1 MGFHIKQ
8 LFRKSRHKKS
18 EKKTEGPSQDHIS
31 TNGVSPNAEAPGIG
45 AGLAIKEPE
54 NNAQNQQQNRTTE
67 SSDSVQSDRQDLW
80 KAAYANL
87 DPEDQRRLTLLHD
100 SNGGGHANRESQMV
114 EIINTVIETTKKQ
127 YDEHQRR
134 GLKIKRSRGDDIN
147 IRDSALKIVSATLSF
162 RDIITAIAVFDPTG
176 YADKVWGLV
185 SVGLGMIQNHQDLQA
200 SIFQASEFLTDVL
213 SRCAFIE
220 IDCSGRSSNSRVKD
234 MLRSAIIRVYTAIL
248 RYSANVIL
256 TQQSG
261 AGRKFVLSVTDLTD
275 QPLSTLKA
283 AIGEEEA
290 QLEKWVS
297 IDQRLF
303 WKEKAEDILCQID
316 NVLSGIQDISREMEL
331 CQLTMADGAAFDSYK
346 NQHEVECLP
355 GTRIDLLKHIA
366 DWSHLSQSERI
377 FWLNGMAGTGK
388 STVSR
393 TVCRLLQDKGL
404 LGASFFF
411 KRGKT
416 DCGTAEKLFPTI
428 VRQLVIHE
436 PRLIPSIRG
445 AIQRDPSISTK
456 SLVEQFNKLLLEP
469 LSTIKDNQAGASVLV
484 IVIDALDECE
494 SENDIELLLRLLPR
508 VPASSSISIRIFLTS
523 RPELPIRQGFDN
535 VSRDAHRDFSI
546 HQIVESS
553 IKNDILLFIS
563 DRFEEIRRKHS
574 LPQEWPGEKTIQ
586 DLVNIASPLFISA
599 ATMCRF
605 IADRKW
611 DPEKRLALVL
621 GSANPS
627 NTATSHISKLEHT
640 YIPVFEQI
648 LRSGD
653 EEEDE
658 DEREQLIHE
667 YRVIVGT
674 IITLANPLS
683 LISLASLLEIPSSD
697 VNRRLDFLHS
707 VLSIP
712 HDHSAPI
719 QIFHQSFR
727 DFLLH
732 PKIRT
737 KTDFWVDEKQTH
749 KETLFR
755 CINVMTRE
763 KSGLCRNICQLPNDG
778 ILRDEISD
786 QTIRDHIPAEL
797 HYSCRYWIHHLE
809 RGSYG
814 VTDQDY
820 IHTFLKTHLLHWL
833 EAMSILGLTSEI
845 VSGIRTLQSSVQ
857 PGSGPIVSAFL
868 YDASRFIL
876 KNIWIANTA
885 PLQFYSAALIFA
897 PQMSIVRKAFQGEI
911 SRRFIT
917 LPRVEVNWDS
927 QLLTLEHPK
936 EVNVVAF
943 SPDGKF
949 VASGSNDYTVK
960 LWDPKTGLLLHTMK
974 HNYCVTAVAFSA
986 DSKLVASS
994 SDEHIQLWDI
1004 AIGALQRTLTDH
1016 TSDVKALAFS
1026 PDGKRLVSG
1035 SSDNTIKIWDLATWA
1050 VVQTL
1055 KGHEHFIGA
1064 VAISPNGK
1072 LIASGSLDYTVRAWD
1087 IDTGALLWTSEH
1099 DDFVRVVRFSP
1110 NNEFVVSG
1118 SGDRTVRLWDAAT
1131 GKPRETF
1138 SAGRISS
1145 LAFSPDGRLATAVG
1159 QDLQLWDKT
1168 MDSPIQTFEGHA
1180 REISG
1185 VTFSPNG
1192 ELVVSCS
1199 ADGTVRVWDTN
1210 LVAAHK
1216 ALQRHSYEVAATRI
1230 SPDGRLLGSGST
1242 DYKLQLWDIATG
1254 MPLQVL
1260 DDYSGKSNTLAFSP
1274 DSSLM
1279 AFRPKSDSAII
1290 RLWNTVTGELCRTLG
1305 DHSSAVDRVIFSPD
1319 CQRLASIDEDWTIT
1333 LWDIKSGE
1341 RLYSLDGGRSWV
1353 CIAFSPSGTKL
1364 ASSSGNLLQVWDTT
1378 TGTLQ
1383 QELKGHKNKITAVAF
1398 SPDESFIATGSIDAK
1413 VRIWDLAT
1421 DTLSQTLQD
1430 CGAINQLAVSANG
1443 RFLISGTLSQTIRLW
1458 DRDTE
1463 KLLYASNGNSTHY
1476 RNGTDQLR
1484 FSTDG
1489 KFLEADFGS
1498 FRIGPSRNAGD
1509 ANSLPPRRKD
1519 MILGDQWL
1527 YVGQER
1533 VLWLPVEYRPKV
1545 SASHKGTIAI
1555 GNVSGLVSIISVDIE
1570 ETNGYA

>member
-1 MGFHIKQ
+1 MGFHIKK
-8 LFRKSRHKKS
+8 LFRRGRPKKS
-18 EKKTEGPSQDHIS
+18 EKETDNPSQGQAN
-31 TNGVSPNAEAPGIG
+31 TNSVSPNSGASSG
-45 AGLAIKEPE
+45 AGAHAAIEEPE
-54 NNAQNQQQNRTTE
+54 NIPLNQEQSYTTE
-67 SSDSVQSDRQDLW
+67 SSDSAQSDQQYLW

-87 DPEDQRRLTLLHD
+87 DPEDQHRLTLLHE
-100 SNGGGHANRESQMV
+100 SNGDNHVNRESQMV
-114 EIINTVIETTKKQ
+114 DTVNMVIETTKKQ

-162 RDIITAIAVFDPTG
+162 RDIISAVAVFDPTG

-185 SVGLGMIQNHQDLQA
+185 SVGLGMVQNHQDLQA
-200 SIFQASEFLTDVL
+200 SIFQASGFLTDVL

-220 IDCSGRSSNSRVKD
+220 IDCSGRSSNLRMKE
-234 MLRSAIIRVYTAIL
+234 MLRSAIIRVYTSIL
-248 RYSANVIL
+248 RYSAKVMS

-261 AGRKFVLSVTDLTD
+261 AGRKFLLSVTDLTD
-275 QPLSTLKA
+275 QPLSILKA
-283 AIGEEEA
+283 AISEEEA

-316 NVLSGIQDISREMEL
+316 NVLSGIQDISRELEL

-355 GTRIDLLKHIA
+355 GTRTDLLKHIT

-393 TVCRLLQDKGL
+393 TVCRLLQENGL

-428 VRQLVIHE
+428 VRQLIIHE

-456 SLVEQFNKLLLEP
+456 SLVEQFNRLLLEP
-469 LSTIKDNQAGASVLV
+469 LSTIKDDGAGDSVLV
-484 IVIDALDECE
+484 IVIDALDECD
-494 SENDIELLLRLLPR
+494 SENDIELLLRLLPMM
-508 VPASSSISIRIFLTS
+508 PPSSSISIRIFLTS
-523 RPELPIRQGFDN
+523 RPELPIRQGFDS

-553 IKNDILLFIS
+553 VKNDILLFIS

-574 LPQEWPGEKTIQ
+574 LPQEWPGEKTIL
-586 DLVNIASPLFISA
+586 DLVNVASPLFISA

-621 GSANPS
+621 GSGTRS
-627 NTATSHISKLEHT
+627 DTATSHISKLEHT

-653 EEEDE
+653 EDEDE

-712 HDHSAPI
+712 NDQDTPI

-737 KTDFWVDEKQTH
+737 KTDFWIDEKQTQ
-749 KETLFR
+749 KETLLR
-755 CINVMTRE
+755 CINVMTRA
-763 KSGLCRNICQLPNDG
+763 KGGLSRNICQLPNDG
-778 ILRDEISD
+778 VLRDEISD
-786 QTIRDHIPAEL
+786 KVIRDHIPAEL
-797 HYSCRYWIHHLE
+797 QYSCHYWIQHLE
-809 RGSYG
+809 RGSYRI
-814 VTDQDY
+814 TDQDD
-820 IHTFLKTHLLHWL
+820 IHNFLETHFLHWL
-833 EAMSILGLTSEI
+833 EAMSILGLASEI
-845 VSGIRTLQSSVQ
+845 VSGIRTLQTSVQ
-857 PGSGPIVSAFL
+857 PDSCSKVSAFL
-868 YDASRFIL
+868 YDANRFIL

-897 PQMSIVRKAFQGEI
+897 PRMSVVRKTFQSEI
-911 SRRFIT
+911 SRQFVT
-917 LPRVEVNWDS
+917 LPRVELNWDS
-927 QLLTLEHPK
+927 QLLTLEHTK
-936 EVNVVAF
+936 DVNVVAF
-943 SPDGKF
+943 SPDGRL

-960 LWDPKTGLLLHTMK
+960 LWDPKTGLLLHTFN
-974 HNYCVTAVAFSA
+974 HNYDVSAVAFTT

-1004 AIGALQRTLTDH
+1004 AVGALQRTLSDH
-1016 TSDVKALAFS
+1016 TSTVTALAFS

-1035 SSDNTIKIWDLATWA
+1035 SNDNTINIWDLATYA
-1050 VVQTL
+1050 VLQTL
-1055 KGHEHFIGA
+1055 KGHGDFVEE
-1064 VAISPNGK
+1064 VSISPNGK
-1072 LIASGSLDYTVRAWD
+1072 LIASGSLDCTVRIWD
-1087 IDTGALLWTSEH
+1087 LDTGALLWTSEH
-1099 DDFVRVVRFSP
+1099 DDFVRGVRFSP
-1110 NNEFVVSG
+1110 NNELVISG
-1118 SGDRTVRLWDAAT
+1118 FKSGTVRLWDAAT
-1131 GKPRETF
+1131 GRPRKTF

-1145 LAFSPDGRLATAVG
+1145 LAFSPDGRLATAGG
-1159 QDLQLWDKT
+1159 QDLQLWDKP
-1168 MDSPIQTFEGHA
+1168 MDRPIQTFEGHA
-1180 REISG
+1180 REIFG
-1185 VTFSPNG
+1185 VTFSPHG
-1192 ELVVSCS
+1192 ELLVSCS

-1216 ALQRHSYEVAATRI
+1216 ALRKHSYEVAATRI
-1230 SPDGRLLGSGST
+1230 SPDGKLLGSGST
-1242 DYKLQLWDIATG
+1242 DYKIQLWDIATG
-1254 MPLQVL
+1254 MALHIL
-1260 DDYSGKSNTLAFSP
+1260 DDYSGKSNTFAFSP
-1274 DSSLM
+1274 DSSLVT
-1279 AFRPKSDSAII
+1279 FRLKSDSTCIQ
-1290 RLWNTVTGELCRTLG
+1290 LWSTVTGELYQTLG
-1305 DHSSAVDRVIFSPD
+1305 DHPSAVDRVIFSPNY
-1319 CQRLASIDEDWTIT
+1319 QQLASIDEEWTIT
-1333 LWDIKSGE
+1333 LWDIKTGE
-1341 RLYSLDGGRSWV
+1341 RLYSLDGGGSWV

-1364 ASSSGNLLQVWDTT
+1364 ASSSGDVLRVWDTN

-1383 QELKGHKNKITAVAF
+1383 QELKGDKHKITAVAF
-1398 SPDESFIATGSIDAK
+1398 TGDEKFIATGSIDAK

-1421 DTLSQTLQD
+1421 DTLSQTFQD
-1430 CGAINQLAVSANG
+1430 CGAINQLAISPNG
-1443 RFLISGTLSQTIRLW
+1443 RFVVSGTLSQTIRLW

-1463 KLLYASNGNSTHY
+1463 ELIYSSNGKSTHY
-1476 RNGTDQLR
+1476 RNGIGQLR
-1484 FSTDG
+1484 FSSDDNYV
-1489 KFLEADFGS
+1489 EADFGTI
-1498 FRIGPSRNAGD
+1498 RIGPSRNAGD
-1509 ANSLPPRRKD
+1509 ASFLPRRKD
-1519 MILGDQWL
+1519 MVLGDQWL

-1533 VLWLPVEYRPKV
+1533 ALWLPVEYRPKV
-1545 SASHKGTIAI
+1545 AAYHNGTIGI
-1555 GNVSGLVSIISVDIE
+1555 GNVSGLVSIIGVDIDK
-1570 ETNGYA
+1570 TDGHA

>member
-18 EKKTEGPSQDHIS
+18 EKETEGLSQNHIN
-31 TNGVSPNAEAPGIG
+31 TNGVSPVAEALGTDACP
-45 AGLAIKEPE
+45 AIEEAE
-54 NNAQNQQQNRTTE
+54 NNPQNQQQNCTTDNF
-67 SSDSVQSDRQDLW
+67 DSAQSDRQDLW

-87 DPEDQRRLTLLHD
+87 DPEDQRRLTLLYD
-100 SNGGGHANRESQMV
+100 SNGASHTNRESRMV
-114 EIINTVIETTKKQ
+114 EIVNTIIETTKKQ

-147 IRDSALKIVSATLSF
+147 IRDSVLKIVSATLSF
-162 RDIITAIAVFDPTG
+162 RDIIMAVAVFDPTG

-220 IDCSGRSSNSRVKD
+220 IDCSGRSSNPRVKD

-261 AGRKFVLSVTDLTD
+261 AGRKFVLSVTALTD

-297 IDQRLF
+297 IDQQLF

-377 FWLNGMAGTGK
+377 FWLNGMAGT
-388 STVSR
+388 
-393 TVCRLLQDKGL
+393 
-404 LGASFFF
+404 
-411 KRGKT
+411 
-416 DCGTAEKLFPTI
+416 
-428 VRQLVIHE
+428 
-436 PRLIPSIRG
+436 
-445 AIQRDPSISTK
+445 
-456 SLVEQFNKLLLEP
+456 EQFNRLLLEP
-469 LSTIKDNQAGASVLV
+469 LSTIKNNQAGASVLV

-494 SENDIELLLRLLPR
+494 SENDIELLLRLLSR
-508 VPASSSISIRIFLTS
+508 VPPSSSISIRIFLTS

-553 IKNDILLFIS
+553 VKNDIMLFIS

-621 GSANPS
+621 GSATSS
-627 NTATSHISKLEHT
+627 NIATSHISKLEHT

-667 YRVIVGT
+667 YRVIV
-674 IITLANPLS
+674 
-683 LISLASLLEIPSSD
+683 
-697 VNRRLDFLHS
+697 
-707 VLSIP
+707 
-712 HDHSAPI
+712 
-719 QIFHQSFR
+719 
-727 DFLLH
+727 
-732 PKIRT
+732 
-737 KTDFWVDEKQTH
+737 
-749 KETLFR
+749 
-755 CINVMTRE
+755 
-763 KSGLCRNICQLPNDG
+763 
-778 ILRDEISD
+778 
-786 QTIRDHIPAEL
+786 
-797 HYSCRYWIHHLE
+797 
-809 RGSYG
+809 
-814 VTDQDY
+814 
-820 IHTFLKTHLLHWL
+820 
-833 EAMSILGLTSEI
+833 EI

-868 YDASRFIL
+868 YDTSRFIL

-943 SPDGKF
+943 SPDGRL
-949 VASGSNDYTVK
+949 VASGSYDCTVK
-960 LWDPKTGLLLHTMK
+960 LWNSKTGILLHTIE
-974 HNYCVTAVAFSA
+974 HNYSVSAVAFSA
-986 DSKLVASS
+986 DT
-994 SDEHIQLWDI
+994 
-1004 AIGALQRTLTDH
+1004 IGALQRTLTDH
-1016 TSDVKALAFS
+1016 ASNVKALAFS
-1026 PDGKRLVSG
+1026 PD
-1035 SSDNTIKIWDLATWA
+1035 ATWA

-1055 KGHEHFIGA
+1055 RGHEHFIGA

-1072 LIASGSLDYTVRAWD
+1072 LIASGSLDHTVRTWD

-1131 GKPRETF
+1131 GKPRETL

-1145 LAFSPDGRLATAVG
+1145 LAVSPDGRLVTAVG
-1159 QDLQLWDKT
+1159 QGLQLWDKT

-1192 ELVVSCS
+1192 ELLVSCS

-1210 LVAAHK
+1210 LVTAHK

-1260 DDYSGKSNTLAFSP
+1260 DDYSGKSSTLTFSP

-1305 DHSSAVDRVIFSPD
+1305 DHSSAVDRVVFSPD
-1319 CQRLASIDEDWTIT
+1319 CQRLASIDEEWTIT
-1333 LWDIKSGE
+1333 LWDIPSGE
-1341 RLYSLDGGRSWV
+1341 RLYSLNGDGSWV
-1353 CIAFSPSGTKL
+1353 CIAFSRNGTKL
-1364 ASSSGNLLQVWDTT
+1364 ASSSGNLVRVWDTK
-1378 TGTLQ
+1378 TGRLQ
-1383 QELKGHKNKITAVAF
+1383 QELKGHKSKITAMAF
-1398 SPDESFIATGSIDAK
+1398 TADERFIASGSIDAK
-1413 VRIWDLAT
+1413 IRIWDLAT

-1430 CGAINQLAVSANG
+1430 CGAINQLAISSNG
-1443 RFLISGTLSQTIRLW
+1443 RFLVSGTLSQTIRLW

-1476 RNGTDQLR
+1476 QNGTGQLR

-1489 KFLEADFGS
+1489 NYLEADFGS
-1498 FRIGPSRNAGD
+1498 FRFGSTGD
-1509 ANSLPPRRKD
+1509 TRETDSLLRRKD

-1527 YVGQER
+1527 YIGKER

-1545 SASHKGTIAI
+1545 SAYHNGTIAI

-1570 ETNGYA
+1570 KTDGRS

>member
-1 MGFHIKQ
+1 
-8 LFRKSRHKKS
+8 
-18 EKKTEGPSQDHIS
+18 
-31 TNGVSPNAEAPGIG
+31 
-45 AGLAIKEPE
+45 
-54 NNAQNQQQNRTTE
+54 
-67 SSDSVQSDRQDLW
+67 
-80 KAAYANL
+80 
-87 DPEDQRRLTLLHD
+87 
-100 SNGGGHANRESQMV
+100 
-114 EIINTVIETTKKQ
+114 
-127 YDEHQRR
+127 
-134 GLKIKRSRGDDIN
+134 
-147 IRDSALKIVSATLSF
+147 
-162 RDIITAIAVFDPTG
+162 
-176 YADKVWGLV
+176 
-185 SVGLGMIQNHQDLQA
+185 MIQNHQDLQA

-220 IDCSGRSSNSRVKD
+220 IDCSGRSSNPRVKD

-261 AGRKFVLSVTDLTD
+261 AGRKFVLSVTALTD

-303 WKEKAEDILCQID
+303 WKEKAEEILCQID

-331 CQLTMADGAAFDSYK
+331 YQLTMADGAAFDSYK

-393 TVCRLLQDKGL
+393 TVCRLLQEKGL

-416 DCGTAEKLFPTI
+416 DCGTAKKLFPTI
-428 VRQLVIHE
+428 VRQLVIQE
-436 PRLIPSIRG
+436 PQLIPSIRG

-456 SLVEQFNKLLLEP
+456 SLLEQFNRLLLEP
-469 LSTIKDNQAGASVLV
+469 LSTIKNNQAGASVLV

-508 VPASSSISIRIFLTS
+508 VPPSSSISIRIFLTS

-553 IKNDILLFIS
+553 IKNDIMLFMS

-599 ATMCRF
+599 ATICRF

-621 GSANPS
+621 GSATSS
-627 NTATSHISKLEHT
+627 NIATSHISKLEHT

-674 IITLANPLS
+674 IIILANPLS

-707 VLSIP
+707 VLSVP
-712 HDHSAPI
+712 HDQNAPI

-737 KTDFWVDEKQTH
+737 KTDFWVDEKQMH

-755 CINVMTRE
+755 CINVMTRA
-763 KSGLCRNICQLPNDG
+763 KSGLSRNICQLPNDG
-778 ILRDEISD
+778 VLRDEISD
-786 QTIRDHIPAEL
+786 QIIRDHIPAEL
-797 HYSCRYWIHHLE
+797 QYSCRYWIHHLE
-809 RGSYG
+809 RGSYR
-814 VTDQDY
+814 VTDQDD
-820 IHTFLKTHLLHWL
+820 IHTFLETHFLHWL
-833 EAMSILGLTSEI
+833 EAMSILGLASEI

-857 PGSGPIVSAFL
+857 VGSIFSKDQRDSPSQVTLTCYKPGSGPIVSAFL

-943 SPDGKF
+943 SPDGRL
-949 VASGSNDYTVK
+949 VASGSYDYTVK
-960 LWDPKTGLLLHTMK
+960 LWNSKTGLLLHTIE
-974 HNYCVTAVAFSA
+974 HNYSVSAVAFSA

-1016 TSDVKALAFS
+1016 TSNVKALAFS
-1026 PDGKRLVSG
+1026 PDGKLLVSG
-1035 SSDNTIKIWDLATWA
+1035 SNDHTIKIWDLATWA

-1055 KGHEHFIGA
+1055 RGHEHFIGA

-1072 LIASGSLDYTVRAWD
+1072 LIASGSLDHTVRTWD
-1087 IDTGALLWTSEH
+1087 IGTGALLWASEH

-1131 GKPRETF
+1131 GKPRETL

-1145 LAFSPDGRLATAVG
+1145 LAVSPDGRLVTAVG

-1168 MDSPIQTFEGHA
+1168 MDSPIQTFEGHS

-1192 ELVVSCS
+1192 ELLVSCS

-1210 LVAAHK
+1210 LVTAHK
-1216 ALQRHSYEVAATRI
+1216 SLQRHSYEVAATRI

-1260 DDYSGKSNTLAFSP
+1260 DDYSGKSSTLIFSP

-1305 DHSSAVDRVIFSPD
+1305 DHSSAVDRVVFSPD
-1319 CQRLASIDEDWTIT
+1319 CQRLASIDEEWTIT
-1333 LWDIKSGE
+1333 LWDITSGE
-1341 RLYSLDGGRSWV
+1341 RLYSLDGDGSWV
-1353 CIAFSPSGTKL
+1353 CIAFSRNGTKL
-1364 ASSSGNLLQVWDTT
+1364 ASSSGNLVRVWDTK
-1378 TGTLQ
+1378 TGRLQ
-1383 QELKGHKNKITAVAF
+1383 QELKGHKSKITAMAF
-1398 SPDESFIATGSIDAK
+1398 TADERFIVSGSIDAK

-1430 CGAINQLAVSANG
+1430 CGAINQLAISSNG
-1443 RFLISGTLSQTIRLW
+1443 RFLVSGTLSQTIRLW

-1476 RNGTDQLR
+1476 QNGTGQLR

-1489 KFLEADFGS
+1489 NYLEADFGS
-1498 FRIGPSRNAGD
+1498 FRFGSTGGTRETDP
-1509 ANSLPPRRKD
+1509 LLRRKD

-1527 YVGQER
+1527 YIGQER

-1545 SASHKGTIAI
+1545 SAYHNGTIAI
-1555 GNVSGLVSIISVDIE
+1555 GNVSGLVSILSVDIE
-1570 ETNGYA
+1570 KTDGRS